1 MRTGVGVLARG
12 GDFEEPNE
20 VLALAQSE
28 RNSLLVA
35 AHQWARA
42 GAGRSRD
49 DYYASC
55 KEWAPTAAKHG
66 DRKCLFRV
74 VLFMLEQKKECS
86 ATDALEEAQEHFREA
101 ADFGQPEAQS
111 CMGTLLFRKTFGGV
125 TTGGR
130 SLRCEKRSTLWLL
143 FALRWRSTFNS
154 RMPQRGVSS
163 LNWRCLGNG
172 LSNAEREKKVS
183 PVVEGAVAVCDK
195 TCAQAKDAIFLLDW
209 HSGSSGRGARGTA
222 LWLLKREP

>member
-1 MRTGVGVLARG
+1 MKSWPWCRATGIVRSWRRTSGH
-12 GDFEEPNE
+12 E
-20 VLALAQSE
+20 LAQGGHEMTTTRRVKSGLQ
-28 RNSLLVA
+28 R
-35 AHQWARA
+35 R
-42 GAGRSRD
+42 RS
-49 DYYASC
+49 
-55 KEWAPTAAKHG
+55 TAIET
-66 DRKCLFRV
+66 CLFRV